1 MSQKSSPEP
10 LVVIGAG
17 GHGRE
22 TVSLIREATAA
33 GSHRWDLLGVVADD
47 VPDRDLLAALNVEW
61 LGPVNTLYEITASF
75 FVAVG
80 NPDTRRLL
88 QARYQATGLH
98 AATLVHPSAS
108 IGWDVELGPG
118 SYIGAGSTVA
128 TTHVRIGE
136 GAQINAGCVISHD
149 VVVGD
154 YATVAPGVHLTG
166 GVLIG
171 AGATIYTAATVLPRV
186 RVGRG
191 AVVGAGAVVVADVP
205 PGTTVVGVPARPVEG

>member
-1 MSQKSSPEP
+1 MTQNSSPEP

-22 TVSLIREATAA
+22 TVSLIREAAA
-33 GSHRWDLLGVVADD
+33 GGSHRWDLLGVVADEE
-47 VPDRDLLAALNVEW
+47 PDRDLLTALNVEW
-61 LGPVNTLYEITASF
+61 LGPVDTLHELNARF

-80 NPDTRRLL
+80 NPETRRLL
-88 QARYQATGLH
+88 QTQWQARGRH

-118 SYIGAGSTVA
+118 SYIGAGTVA

-136 GAQINAGCVISHD
+136 GAQINAGCIISHD
-149 VVVGD
+149 VIVGD

-166 GVLIG
+166 GAIVE
-171 AGATIYTAATVLPRV
+171 ADATIFTAATVLPKV

-205 PGTTVVGVPARPVEG
+205 PGSTVVGVPARAVEG

>member
-1 MSQKSSPEP
+1 MTPNSSPEP

-22 TVSLIREATAA
+22 TVSLIREASAR
-33 GSHRWDLLGVVADD
+33 GSERWDLLGVVADD

-61 LGPVNTLYEITASF
+61 LGPVNTLRELTASF

-80 NPDTRRLL
+80 NPDTRRVL
-88 QARYQATGLH
+88 QTQWQAAARH
-98 AATLVHPSAS
+98 AATLAHPSAT

-118 SYIGAGSTVA
+118 SYIGAGSIA

-154 YATVAPGVHLTG
+154 YATLAPGVHLTG
-166 GVLIG
+166 GVLVE
-171 AGATIYTAATVLPRV
+171 AGAMIYTAATVLPGV

-205 PGTTVVGVPARPVEG
+205 PGTTFVGVPARPVEG